1 MQTCAIV
8 TGHSRGLGA
17 AILRELLGRG
27 IATLGLARG
36 ATRAPVEAAPG
47 LFEER
52 ALDLGDAAALRAW
65 LAGPQLANWMLGRQR
80 VLLVNNAG
88 TLQPMGAL
96 PTQDLSAVADAVS
109 LNVGAPLMLS
119 AALCAVEGAGQERR
133 IVHVSSG
140 AARSPYAGWSIYCA
154 TKAALDQHARAAAL
168 DATPGLRIC
177 SLAPGVVD
185 TSMQA
190 ALRSVDPARFPMRER
205 FEKLQREGQLASP
218 EDCARRLVDYLLSE
232 AFGQEPVADLR
243 SLPAAAG

>member
-17 AILRELLGRG
+17 AILHELLGRG
-27 IATLGLARG
+27 IATLGLSRG
-36 ATRAPVEAAPG
+36 ALRAPVEAAPG

-52 ALDLGDAAALRAW
+52 TLDLSDPAALRSW
-65 LAGPQLANWMLGRQR
+65 LAGPQLANWVLGRQR

-88 TLQPMGAL
+88 TLEPMGPL
-96 PTQDLSAVADAVS
+96 PSQDLAAVADAVN

-119 AALCAVEGAGQERR
+119 AALCAVDDAGQERR

-140 AARSPYAGWSIYCA
+140 AARSPYPGWSIYCA
-154 TKAALDQHARAAAL
+154 TKAALDHHARAVAL
-168 DATPGLRIC
+168 DRTPGLRIC

-190 ALRSVDPARFPMRER
+190 ALRSVDPARFPLRER
-205 FEKLQREGQLASP
+205 FQKLQREGQLASP
-218 EDCARRLVDYLLSE
+218 ADCARRLVDYLLSE
-232 AFGQEPVADLR
+232 AFGQEAVADLR
-243 SLPAAAG
+243 SLPGLSG